1 MFRKA
6 LFVVALVAV
15 SMIAMTPG
23 QADARY
29 VNYQHHHS
37 NVHQGYGKGYLSPWY
52 GGPSAH
58 SHGHRMSYFSR

>member
-6 LFVVALVAV
+6 LVVVALVAV

-23 QADARY
+23 QADARH
-29 VNYQHHHS
+29 VNCHHS
-37 NVHQGYGKGYLSPWY
+37 SVHQGYGKGYLSPWY

-58 SHGHRMSYFSR
+58 SPGHRLSYFSR